1 MNFKQAIKQLKS
13 YRKNKKVRFLGNKFV
28 VATLV
33 FFVWMLFLDV
43 NSLLIH
49 QELNEEIEALEN
61 SIEYYRGQI
70 EQDSIKLRQL
80 RSDTY
85 LEKFA
90 RENYYLK
97 KPGEEVY
104 IIKVERENE

>member
-1 MNFKQAIKQLKS
+1 MNFKQTIKQLKS
-13 YRKNKKVRFLGNKFV
+13 FPKNKKLKFLGNKFV

-49 QELNEEIEALEN
+49 HELNEEIEALEN

-80 RSDTY
+80 RSDAY

-104 IIKVERENE
+104 IIKVEEKNE